1 MSELE
6 DRINSILGDPAQ
18 MEQIT
23 NLAKSL
29 MGGDGA
35 SAPQG
40 GMPGGEAPGGIGEL
54 AKGLMGGEDLGI
66 DPNMLMKISRL
77 ISAGNAQGSDKRA
90 LLEAMKPYLSEK
102 RRTKMD
108 RAIKMARLAKMAQLA
123 MGELREDGHV

>member
-29 MGGDGA
+29 MGGDAAAQTQGNGSGQGA
-35 SAPQG
+35 A
-40 GMPGGEAPGGIGEL
+40 GMEQL

-66 DPNMLMKISRL
+66 DPGMLMRISRL
-77 ISAGNAQGSDKRA
+77 MSAGNTQSSEKKA

-108 RAIKMARLAKMAQLA
+108 RAIRMARLAKMAQLA
-123 MGELREDGHV
+123 MGELREGGDV

>member
-29 MGGDGA
+29 MGGDA
-35 SAPQG
+35 AAQPQG
-40 GMPGGEAPGGIGEL
+40 NGSGQGAAGMEEL
-54 AKGLMGGEDLGI
+54 AKDLLGGGDLGL
-66 DPNMLMKISRL
+66 DPGMLMRISRL

-102 RRTKMD
+102 RRSKMD
-108 RAIKMARLAKMAQLA
+108 RAIRMARLAKMAQLA
-123 MGELREDGHV
+123 MGELKEGGDV